1 MTNFLDVK
9 LGEIADNR
17 YRLRKVVMGVEELAE
32 DIQRRGLINPITVR
46 EVQDLAGAKYEVAQG
61 DRRLA
66 AYRLL
71 KKKTIKAQVEEFE
84 SESDF
89 LSFSIAENVKRR
101 NLTWLELGEA
111 LLELRELHDYR
122 EVIDKA
128 THKDKVG
135 WEEVSKITGLSYS
148 HVQQTAGTVARL
160 EPETRDRIYMAREQ
174 VTREGAYEII
184 SWNDV
189 QFILA
194 DIKDDEQANK
204 IIVTVVDFITRQK
217 LGFRDALIMAKAEL
231 SVVEVEKLVEVADEY
246 ELDLTDIA
254 ECAAQVGSA
263 KAVQVVDRAVKYKE
277 DYREKPDVGLWTEIE
292 KAEDPSLAK
301 VKRQVE
307 AIEERR
313 PTGLTKQEVRE
324 LVSYNP
330 LTADETVRMFLDMSQ
345 MYNDT
350 DGTYFNMF
358 FEYEEWRRRNED
370 RIRGKLGA

>member
-46 EVQDLAGAKYEVAQG
+46 EVHDLPDVKFEVAQG

-66 AYRLL
+66 AYRYL
-71 KKKTIKAQVEEFE
+71 KRQTIKAQVESFE

-111 LLELRELHDYR
+111 LLALGEQITRGGDRKSELHN
-122 EVIDKA
+122 EGLKW
-128 THKDKVG
+128 KDVADN
-135 WEEVSKITGLSYS
+135 IGLSATYTMNMAN
-148 HVQQTAGTVARL
+148 TAARL
-160 EPETRDRIYMAREQ
+160 EPETRETIYAARSQ

-194 DIKDDEQANK
+194 DVQDDEEANK
-204 IIVTVVDFITRQK
+204 IIRTVVDFITRQK
-217 LGFRDALIMAKAEL
+217 LGFRDAFIMAKAEL
-231 SVVEVEKLVEVADEY
+231 SVVEVEKLVEVADEH

-254 ECAAQVGSA
+254 ESAAQVGAS

-277 DYREKPDVGLWTEIE
+277 EYREKPDVGLWTEIE
-292 KAEDPSLAK
+292 KADVPSLAK

-313 PTGLTKQEVRE
+313 PTPLTKQEVRE
-324 LVSYNP
+324 LISYKP
-330 LTADETVRMFLDMSQ
+330 LSADETVRMFLDMNPHIDKE
-345 MYNDT
+345 M
-350 DGTYFNMF
+350 FNIL

-370 RIRGKLGA
+370 KIRGKLGA